1 MQNIEVFTSAPKAHF
16 YDQLFLNL
24 DLSEIPEYDSKTGRR
39 GYSNHAKL
47 CAFIVM
53 KCECFSYITD
63 LLDFLQNNLI
73 IAHYCG
79 FDITRPLPSYWTL
92 DRFLNQIDH
101 DMLDRVLQTQVEKLT
116 ALGLI
121 DSSFVAIDS
130 TPIMANTAQNNP
142 KSFCK
147 KKFSKENHPSSDPDC
162 ALGVHTAS
170 NQINERKF
178 EYYWGYKSHVLID
191 CITGLPIAE
200 ITTPANIADS
210 AVTERLLAMANRY
223 LPLKGCTFI
232 ADKGYDSKAVYNLI
246 QPKSR

>member
-1 MQNIEVFTSAPKAHF
+1 MIMQNIEIFTSAPKAQF

-24 DLSEIPEYDSKTGRR
+24 DLSEMPEYDSKTGRR

-162 ALGVHTAS
+162 ALGV
-170 NQINERKF
+170 
-178 EYYWGYKSHVLID
+178 
-191 CITGLPIAE
+191 PIRSMSGNLNTIGA
-200 ITTPANIADS
+200 TK
-210 AVTERLLAMANRY
+210 AM
-223 LPLKGCTFI
+223 
-232 ADKGYDSKAVYNLI
+232 S
-246 QPKSR
+246 

>member
-1 MQNIEVFTSAPKAHF
+1 MIMQNIEIFTSAPKAHF

-24 DLSEIPEYDSKTGRR
+24 DLSEMPEYDSKTGRR

-53 KCECFSYITD
+53 KCECFSYITA

-92 DRFLNQIDH
+92 DHFLNQIDH
-101 DMLDRVLQTQVEKLT
+101 DILDRVLQTQVEKLT
-116 ALGLI
+116 ALGMI
-121 DSSFVAIDS
+121 DPSFVAIDS

-147 KKFSKENHPSSDPDC
+147 KKFSKENHPSSNSDC

-170 NQINERKF
+170 NQINEQNF
-178 EYYWGYKSHVLID
+178 EYCVCRSD
-191 CITGLPIAE
+191 CH
-200 ITTPANIADS
+200 S
-210 AVTERLLAMANRY
+210 CTE
-223 LPLKGCTFI
+223 
-232 ADKGYDSKAVYNLI
+232 
-246 QPKSR
+246 